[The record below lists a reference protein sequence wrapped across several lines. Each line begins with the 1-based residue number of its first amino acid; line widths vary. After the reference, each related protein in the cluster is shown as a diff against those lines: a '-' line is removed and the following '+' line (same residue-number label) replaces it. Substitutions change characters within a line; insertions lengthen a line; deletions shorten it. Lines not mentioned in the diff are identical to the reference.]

1 MKLLPGFTSK
11 KRSMKRKLFAY
22 MFILVALVLTL
33 LFSGLLLLGQFT
45 GAEQTTFE
53 TLDFQADVFYRQIP
67 ILKDWP
73 L

>member
-53 TLDFQADVFYRQIP
+53 ALGQYRTE
-67 ILKDWP
+67 K
-73 L
+73 